1 MYSMAP
7 IRSRKMIFGKLFRR
21 IASVVV
27 VCAALLIGF
36 YLSLIISSD
45 GLLPVEREATEAA
58 IAHLEERGF
67 SEDVVLLKH
76 LARFRR
82 NDNWL
87 NASVEKE
94 NAYAATNFPFGIVT
108 LYPDFFE
115 YPSDDVERAAIL
127 LHESKHLWGEDEKAA
142 YDYVWK
148 NRKKLGWTREKYSG
162 SLVWQNVRKQTREYA
177 PILFVCDFNP
187 GDDCTEQ

>member
-1 MYSMAP
+1 
-7 IRSRKMIFGKLFRR
+7 MIFGKLFRR

-115 YPSDDVERAAIL
+115 YPSDNVERAAIL

-142 YDYVWK
+142 YGYVWK
-148 NRKKLGWTREKYSG
+148 NRKKLGWTREKYAG